1 MGARLHK
8 ILIAGSVGNI
18 LEWYDFALY
27 GYFAPVLA
35 SLFFP
40 SDNALAP
47 LLSTF
52 GVFAVGFLARPLG
65 ALLFGHVGDTLGR
78 KTALVWSVMLMA
90 VPTCLLG
97 LLPTHEDIGV
107 AAPLLLTLLRLLQG
121 LSVGGEFAGSMA
133 FLVEHAPVGRRGYAG
148 SWSEFSAQ
156 VGILLGSGT
165 SALLTATL
173 SQEALYAWGWRLPFL
188 LGVLVALVAVYM
200 RTGIEESPEF
210 ERLTKVGAVPRFPL
224 REVMLRRR
232 TELAQAV
239 GIILLY
245 AASFYLAFVYLITY
259 VSRVLDYP
267 LGPAMVSNTIG
278 LAAFTILVPVMGA
291 LSDRIGRRAPLL
303 AGGAGLALLAYPL
316 FTLLGRQTFAPILT
330 AQLIFAV
337 LVACYAGPMCATVV
351 ELFPPQ
357 GRYTGISVAY
367 NLALALFGGTAP
379 LVATFLIEHSGS
391 VMAPSWYLAAC
402 ALVSGSTVL
411 YAVPPFMRRETAK
424 RPVPE

>member
-1 MGARLHK
+1 MSARLQK
-8 ILIAGSVGNI
+8 ILITGSVGNV

-35 SLFFP
+35 TLFFP
-40 SDNALAP
+40 SDSALAS

-52 GVFAVGFLARPLG
+52 GVFAVGFFARPLG
-65 ALLFGHVGDTLGR
+65 AILFGHVGDTRGR
-78 KTALVWSVMLMA
+78 RTALVWSVMLMA

-97 LLPTHEDIGV
+97 LLPTHEEIGI

-133 FLVEHAPVGRRGYAG
+133 FLVEHAPAGRRGYAG

-173 SQEALYAWGWRLPFL
+173 SPEALYAWGWRVPFL

-210 ERLTKVGAVPRFPL
+210 ERLKKSEAVPRFPL
-224 REVMLRRR
+224 FEVLRHRR
-232 TELAQAV
+232 AELVQAV

-245 AASFYLAFVYLITY
+245 AASFYLVFVYLITY
-259 VSRVLDYP
+259 VSRVLAYP
-267 LGPAMVSNTIG
+267 LGLAMVSNTLG
-278 LAAFTILVPVMGA
+278 LAVFTILVPVMGA
-291 LSDRIGRRAPLL
+291 LSDRVGRRAPLL
-303 AGGAGLALLAYPL
+303 AGAAGLSLLAYPL
-316 FTLLGRQTFAPILT
+316 FTLLDRQTFATILVAHLT
-330 AQLIFAV
+330 FAL

-357 GRYTGISVAY
+357 GRYTGLSVAY

-379 LVATFLIEHSGS
+379 LVATFLIERSGS
-391 VMAPSWYLAAC
+391 VMAPGWYLLAC
-402 ALVSGSTVL
+402 AVVSGVTVL
-411 YAVPPFMRRETAK
+411 YAVPPFERREMVET
-424 RPVPE
+424 PVSE